1 MINIRPLVLADI
13 PLLSVIEQVANPYP
27 WSEGVFRSC
36 FGSQYFNY
44 ALLLDDVLQ
53 GFYFGQFL
61 GVESQ
66 LFNICVASQAQG
78 KGFGKMLL
86 THFIEQSQLRNA
98 LDAWLEVRVTNLKA
112 IQLYE
117 KLGFIETGRR
127 ANYYTSPQGR
137 EDAILMCMP
146 LAL

>member
-1 MINIRPLVLADI
+1 MISFRPLVPADI
-13 PLLSVIEQVANPYP
+13 TSIAAIEQAANPYP
-27 WSEGVFRSC
+27 WTEGVFSSC

-44 ALLLDDVLQ
+44 ALLLNDALQ

-66 LFNICVASQAQG
+66 LFNICVAPQAQG

-86 THFIEQSQLRNA
+86 SHFVEQSQLRNA
-98 LDAWLEVRVTNLKA
+98 LDAWLEVRVTNQKA

-127 ANYYTSPQGR
+127 ANYYSGPQGR
-137 EDAILMCMP
+137 EDAILMCLP